1 MKYFLITA
9 AALFIALKVGLF
21 ALTFV
26 AGIIG
31 AGNAILLT
39 VVVLFA
45 AMLAWMQAD
54 YAAKKKAWEA
64 RENKDVVAN

>member
-1 MKYFLITA
+1 MKYFLIMA
-9 AALFIALKVGLF
+9 VALFITFKVGLL
-21 ALTFV
+21 AVTFV

-54 YAAKKKAWEA
+54 YAAKKKVWEA
-64 RENKDVVAN
+64 RENKDAAA

>member
-1 MKYFLITA
+1 MKYFLIMA
-9 AALFIALKVGLF
+9 VALFITFKVGLL
-21 ALTFV
+21 AVTFV

-45 AMLAWMQAD
+45 AMLTWMQAD
-54 YAAKKKAWEA
+54 YTARKKGLGGAGE
-64 RENKDVVAN
+64 